1 MFAFSCTDEITYTC
15 TCIHTLLTRTD
26 RSTSISSFLNR
37 TVSFSQ
43 LNTQDRKDEEDE
55 GEREEIA
62 PCSPNASISDNAS
75 LSKAL
80 SNLSKSLT
88 SINTVSA
95 SPHSKLLEED
105 SQLSMS
111 SSYLYQSTDGDSVSL
126 TEHQLQKRHGA
137 ADDSKMETAKGGY
150 LGRFTNDR
158 RGRENFEH
166 KLASSSR
173 SQYCHSPS
181 DLHYVGLRIIP
192 DFSLFSLNHIF
203 ETRQRQKNSLVVS
216 N

>member
-1 MFAFSCTDEITYTC
+1 MIAHV
-15 TCIHTLLTRTD
+15 HTLSHTSD
-26 RSTSISSFLNR
+26 RSTSISSLLNR

-43 LNTQDRKDEEDE
+43 LNTQDKECDDGGEGER

-62 PCSPNASISDNAS
+62 PPPPQSPNVSTSDNAS

-80 SNLSKSLT
+80 SNYNLSKSLT
-88 SINTVSA
+88 SINTVVSA

-111 SSYLYQSTDGDSVSL
+111 SSHLYQPMDNNDNSVTSL
-126 TEHQLQKRHGA
+126 SEQRLQQRKRERG

-158 RGRENFEH
+158 RG
-166 KLASSSR
+166 K
-173 SQYCHSPS
+173 
-181 DLHYVGLRIIP
+181 GKI
-192 DFSLFSLNHIF
+192 
-203 ETRQRQKNSLVVS
+203 
-216 N
+216 

>member
-1 MFAFSCTDEITYTC
+1 MKLHTC
-15 TCIHTLLTRTD
+15 TLFSHTD
-26 RSTSISSFLNR
+26 RSTSISSLLNR

-43 LNTQDRKDEEDE
+43 LNTQDRESNDAEGEE
-55 GEREEIA
+55 GREREEI
-62 PCSPNASISDNAS
+62 SPHPSSSPTVSALDNAS

-88 SINTVSA
+88 SINTAVSA

-111 SSYLYQSTDGDSVSL
+111 SSHLYQPTDDDDSVSL
-126 TEHQLQKRHGA
+126 TERQLQRKKKERG

-158 RGRENFEH
+158 RGKRKVCTQIIIIKITIH
-166 KLASSSR
+166 KSIVYKKKMSHGLILWAGLHVDATCVVLMAERDLKSR
-173 SQYCHSPS
+173 
-181 DLHYVGLRIIP
+181 L
-192 DFSLFSLNHIF
+192 
-203 ETRQRQKNSLVVS
+203 
-216 N
+216 